1 MALRRSGRGIP
12 SPVTE
17 KFERALLVVLLR
29 RAAAD
34 ARSVLERA
42 ELAGA
47 MPESS
52 AGRRI
57 AAVQR
62 SEQCEGAFVAVLAKE
77 RFVHAA
83 LCWHNQLRRVGTTCR
98 ILLILDDRPR
108 APVLSNGSWSKLV
121 QTFGNGSLVRVSSLA
136 ASTGLGGRHG
146 RRLLDRGRAAQ
157 TAAALKYWAWAL
169 SVPRVCYMDLDVL
182 IKRNVDDLL
191 QWALPRNASLAAVRC
206 PGRSFFFNSG
216 VMLLRPSRDFL
227 RRLLL
232 RDCYWVSRHF
242 ANATHDAAIRPCRRY
257 TNGPVRGQ
265 DVNTVKACESRLADQ
280 SIINMA
286 VQTDYAGRTG
296 RKQGRVAF
304 LPTRYNAGWSTSA
317 ARASDVAIVHFAG
330 TVSPFRHIP
339 HSRDRETDTRRLPS
353 VLSTWQETANH
364 GTSGA
369 KGSRKSGTICGWR
382 GRERVERVCRLTRQS
397 TVLTEGGAPYNER

>member
-1 MALRRSGRGIP
+1 MALPGDGP
-12 SPVTE
+12 EFPPPYKPE
-17 KFERALLVVLLR
+17 KFA
-29 RAAAD
+29 RAAWCGCRLPTPD

-47 MPESS
+47 IPESS

-108 APVLSNGSWSKLV
+108 APALSTGSWSKLV

-232 RDCYWVSRHF
+232 RDCYWVARHF
-242 ANATHDAAIRPCRRY
+242 ANATNDAAIRPCRRY

-265 DVNTVKACESRLADQ
+265 DVNTVKACENKLADQ

-304 LPTRYNAGWSTSA
+304 LPARYNAGWSTSA
-317 ARASDVAIVHFAG
+317 ARAPDVAIVHFAG
-330 TVSPFRHIP
+330 KPCRHIP
-339 HSRDRETDTRRLPS
+339 HSRDSETDTRRLPC
-353 VLSTWQETANH
+353 VLSTWQEAANR
-364 GTSGA
+364 GTTGA

-382 GRERVERVCRLTRQS
+382 GRERAPAHRVAR
-397 TVLTEGGAPYNER
+397 YNVQC

>member
-1 MALRRSGRGIP
+1 MDRNFLPRTNLRSL
-12 SPVTE
+12 
-17 KFERALLVVLLR
+17 RALLVPAAR
-29 RAAAD
+29 RPTCD
-34 ARSVLERA
+34 ARSVVVRA
-42 ELAGA
+42 ELAAA

-108 APVLSNGSWSKLV
+108 APALSNGSWSKLV

-232 RDCYWVSRHF
+232 RDCYWVARHF
-242 ANATHDAAIRPCRRY
+242 ANATNDAAIRPCRRY

-304 LPTRYNAGWSTSA
+304 LPARYNAAWSTSA
-317 ARASDVAIVHFAG
+317 ARAPDVAIVHFAG
-330 TVSPFRHIP
+330 KPCRHILT
-339 HSRDRETDTRRLPS
+339 RETVKRTRDVYPASCPRGRSQQAVGHQEQKGAENHARSAGGVAGSVRRLNRAP
-353 VLSTWQETANH
+353 
-364 GTSGA
+364 
-369 KGSRKSGTICGWR
+369 
-382 GRERVERVCRLTRQS
+382 
-397 TVLTEGGAPYNER
+397 TEGGAV